1 MVCLCSSY
9 TNGFKIPIVIE
20 RKKTRVVRIGN
31 VAIGGDNPIAV
42 QSMTTTDTN
51 DVEATIGQI
60 ERLVDAGCEIVRVAV
75 PSRRTIPAFKKIAE
89 YFKGRVP
96 IVADV
101 HFDYKIAI
109 MAADAGADKIRI
121 NPGNI
126 GGKEKVKEVIAAAK
140 ANRIPIRIGV
150 NAGSLEMDL
159 IDKYGGVTVE
169 GIVES
174 AVRWVRFFEEEGFE
188 DIVVSAKS
196 AYVPQMIEAY
206 RRLSQ
211 LIDYPLHLGVTEAG
225 TPKTGII
232 KSAVGIGTL
241 LAEGIGDT
249 FRVSLTADPV
259 EEVRVAWEIL
269 KSLQIR
275 SRGIMLVA
283 CPTCGRTKIDLIGLA
298 ERVEKAL
305 EGVKLPLKVAV
316 MGCEVNGPGEAR
328 EADIGIAAG
337 KGSGFIFVKG
347 KPVKRVKEEELLSAL
362 LEEIERRWNVKL
374 EVAA

>member
-1 MVCLCSSY
+1 M
-9 TNGFKIPIVIE
+9 E
-20 RKKTRVVRIGN
+20 RRKTRVVRIGN

-42 QSMTTTDTN
+42 QSMTSTDTN
-51 DVEATIGQI
+51 DVEGTIEQI
-60 ERLVDAGCEIVRVAV
+60 ERLVEAGCEIVRVAV
-75 PSRRTIPAFKKIAE
+75 PSRKTIPAFRKIVE
-89 YFKGRVP
+89 NFKGRVP

-101 HFDYKIAI
+101 HFDHRIAV

-126 GGKEKVKEVIAAAK
+126 GGKDKVREVIAAAK

-159 IDKYGGVTVE
+159 IDKYGGVTTD

-174 AVRWVRFFEEEGFE
+174 AVRWIRFFEDEGFE

-206 RRLSQ
+206 RKLAQ
-211 LIDYPLHLGVTEAG
+211 VIDYPLHLGVTEAG

-232 KSAVGIGTL
+232 KSSVGIGTL

-275 SRGIMLVA
+275 SRGIMLIA

-298 ERVEKAL
+298 EKVEKAL
-305 EGVKLPLKVAV
+305 EGLKLPLKVAV

-337 KGSGFIFVKG
+337 KGSGLIFVRG
-347 KPVKRVKEEELLSAL
+347 KPVRRVKEEELLSAL
-362 LEEIERRWNVKL
+362 LEEIESRWGVT
-374 EVAA
+374 VRP

>member
-1 MVCLCSSY
+1 M
-9 TNGFKIPIVIE
+9 I
-20 RKKTRVVRIGN
+20 RRRKTRVVRIGN

-51 DVEATIGQI
+51 DVEATVGQI
-60 ERLVDAGCEIVRVAV
+60 ERLVEAGCEIVRVAV
-75 PSRRTIPAFKKIAE
+75 PSRRTIPAFKRIAE
-89 YFKGRVP
+89 YFKGKVP
-96 IVADV
+96 IVADI
-101 HFDYKIAI
+101 HFDYKIAV

-174 AVRWVRFFEEEGFE
+174 AVRWVRFFEDQGFE
-188 DIVVSAKS
+188 DVVVSAKS

-206 RRLSQ
+206 RRLSE

-298 ERVEKAL
+298 EKVEKAL

-337 KGSGFIFVKG
+337 KGSGFIFVRG
-347 KPVKRVKEEELLSAL
+347 KPVRRVKEEELLDAL
-362 LEEIERRWNVKL
+362 LEEIEQRWGVEVK
-374 EVAA
+374 VG